1 MKSAWPAAWPY
12 LVSGLLLMAAGWL
25 ASLLLGPELAPP
37 PLTVLAEL
45 GRLAWSG
52 ALARELGVT
61 VARALAGVAAANLLG
76 VALGLAAGLHPAGL
90 RLLAPLVAALQA
102 CPPVVWISLAMVWAG
117 AGSLVP
123 MLAVLAATL
132 PPLFANVAQGAL
144 ALDPRLSAMSRLFA
158 VPARTRLTRML
169 LPAVR
174 PFWLAGFSYT
184 LASGWKVTAVAE
196 FMGSHDGV
204 GSRIFWAYRR
214 MDMAELHA
222 WALAIILLGMVL
234 ETGLV
239 APLRRAAQA
248 RTGAAEPG
256 GRP

>member
-1 MKSAWPAAWPY
+1 MKHAWPY
-12 LVSGLLLMAAGWL
+12 LVSGLLLLAAGWA
-25 ASLLLGPELAPP
+25 ASVLLGPELAPP
-37 PLTVLAEL
+37 PPQVLAAL
-45 GRLAWSG
+45 ADLAWSG

-61 VARALAGVAAANLLG
+61 VARSLAGVVAANLLG
-76 VALGLAAGLHPAGL
+76 VALGLAAGLHPLTL

-117 AGSLVP
+117 TGSLVP
-123 MLAVLAATL
+123 VLAVLAATL

-144 ALDPRLSAMSRLFA
+144 SLDPRLAGMSRLFA
-158 VPARTRLTRML
+158 VPAWTRLTRML

-174 PFWLAGFSYT
+174 PYWLAGFSYT

-222 WALAIILLGMVL
+222 WALAIILLGMAL

-239 APLRRAAQA
+239 APLRRAAT
-248 RTGAAEPG
+248 RPEAAPG
-256 GRP
+256 NGGMA